1 MKVRK
6 RQLEPGLLF
15 IFSYINFQALRFLP
29 PHPHSASCICK
40 VVYCTIVSLF
50 SLTLTLLHSAHFS
63 AFFHVHRL
71 PHPCIFIHRIP
82 QRTAIKLQIIMGYA
96 PRHRTPR
103 VCPRTLLTVLYFLLL
118 SSIAFLIA
126 DAALEPS
133 DFPPSGHI
141 PSVDSLEVRQWLS
154 ELDLSNAPSIDT
166 NKGEPPECPSKVP
179 EGVCYWTCEDC
190 SADDVV
196 ECPDR
201 NVWGITFD
209 DGPTPAT
216 PELLRF
222 LEEKGVKATFFL
234 VGGNV
239 VQYPELAVQEAQAG
253 HHLASH
259 T

>member
-1 MKVRK
+1 
-6 RQLEPGLLF
+6 
-15 IFSYINFQALRFLP
+15 
-29 PHPHSASCICK
+29 
-40 VVYCTIVSLF
+40 
-50 SLTLTLLHSAHFS
+50 
-63 AFFHVHRL
+63 
-71 PHPCIFIHRIP
+71 
-82 QRTAIKLQIIMGYA
+82 MGYA
-96 PRHRTPR
+96 PRTRTPR
-103 VCPRTLLTVLYFLLL
+103 ICPRTLLTVLYFLLL
-118 SSIAFLIA
+118 SSIAFLLA
-126 DAALEPS
+126 DAALDPS
-133 DFPPSGHI
+133 EFPPPGHI
-141 PSVDSLEVRQWLS
+141 PSVDSLEVHQWLS

-259 T
+259 TWSHHALTTLTNAQIVAEIR